1 MSITFTL
8 RPAETVTI
16 DEVEILAVRD
26 LFLEKKIV
34 ARVKGLLSPIVLW
47 DGEEE
52 YTAAGNWTNET
63 AISRANEILNSGNVR
78 FL

>member
-16 DEVEILAVRD
+16 DEVEVLAVRD
-26 LFLEKKIV
+26 LFIEKKIV
-34 ARVKGLLSPIVLW
+34 ARVKGLPSPIVLW

-63 AISRANEILNSGNVR
+63 AISRATEILNSGNVR

>member
-26 LFLEKKIV
+26 FFIEKKII
-34 ARVKGLLSPIVLW
+34 ARVKGLPSPIVLW

-52 YTAAGNWTNET
+52 YTAAGDWTNET
-63 AISRANEILNSGNVR
+63 AISKATEILKSGNVR
-78 FL
+78 FI